1 MAQQATQEQAN
12 TLKAMNMYTWRL
24 NRHEAEKR
32 EENVNR
38 QLMRR
43 RHLAG

>member
-1 MAQQATQEQAN
+1 MAQQTQEQAN
-12 TLKAMNMYTWRL
+12 TLKVTNMYTWRL

-38 QLMRR
+38 SILRR
-43 RHLAG
+43 QHAN